1 MATAKS
7 TATATEVKEEIQ
19 VTDAAVQEI
28 KVERSKLYKF
38 ESSGKSPYLKK
49 GKRYLLTPE
58 LYQLFVKKGYG
69 K

>member
-1 MATAKS
+1 MATAKA

-19 VTDAAVQEI
+19 VTEAAVQEV
-28 KVERSKLYKF
+28 KVERGKLYRF
-38 ESSGKSPYLKK
+38 ESNGKSPYLKK

>member
-1 MATAKS
+1 MATAKA

-19 VTDAAVQEI
+19 VTEAAVQEM
-28 KVERSKLYKF
+28 KFERGKLYKF
-38 ESSGKSPYLKK
+38 ESSGKSKYLKK

-58 LYQLFVKKGYG
+58 LYQIFVKKGYG